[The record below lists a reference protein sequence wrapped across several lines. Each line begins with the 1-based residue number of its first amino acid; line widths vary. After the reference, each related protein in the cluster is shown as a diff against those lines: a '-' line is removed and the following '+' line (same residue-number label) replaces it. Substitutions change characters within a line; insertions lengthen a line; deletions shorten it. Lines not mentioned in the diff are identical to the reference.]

1 MFARVLQWRRGY
13 TDDECQV
20 RDPGALGARAKRSS
34 MQDLVDGQC
43 PDIEKQVQTILSQP
57 IREATNSSTGTGSG
71 GNGSNTGVNS
81 NSAVAVRSL
90 YGTVV
95 GVVAAVLLGQLLL

>member
-57 IREATNSSTGTGSG
+57 VREPANSSTGTGGG
-71 GNGSNTGVNS
+71 GNGSNTGVGS
-81 NSAVAVRSL
+81 RSAVAVRSL
-90 YGTVV
+90 YGTV
-95 GVVAAVLLGQLLL
+95 GGLVAVVLLGQVLL